1 MKRLLCMMLALL
13 LLCGC
18 AAAPAGTIAPETT
31 VPATTTGPVLKAGYY
46 VPENEDLA
54 AVFVYF
60 QLLED
65 GSGVFSAL
73 GAPRV
78 VTWTPEGGI
87 TGGMPVTPTAEG
99 LLLEA
104 AEPIEFV
111 YTGDSLP
118 DGFIPDPPVPG
129 VYAVSSV
136 SRDGNLEFFGGFV
149 RENGYLELLED
160 GTGMLVFD
168 DAEYP
173 FTMDGS
179 TAKFDGWQLTL
190 IDMSEQ
196 DTGGPAMV
204 MVYVMDGPIGADSIA
219 FRLIEEGEV

>member
-1 MKRLLCMMLALL
+1 MKRLLCALLALL
-13 LLCGC
+13 MLCGC
-18 AAAPAGTIAPETT
+18 AAAPAGTTAPETT

-46 VPENEDLA
+46 VPVNGDLA
-54 AVFVYF
+54 AVLFYV

-65 GSGVFSAL
+65 GSGVFNAL

-78 VTWTPEGGI
+78 VTWTPEGGS

-99 LLLEA
+99 LVLEA
-104 AEPIEFV
+104 AEPMEFV
-111 YTGDSLP
+111 HAGDSLP
-118 DGFIPDPPVPG
+118 EGFLPDPPAPG

-136 SRDGNLEFFGGFV
+136 SRDGNLEFFGSFV
-149 RENGYLELLED
+149 RENGYLELREE
-160 GTGMLVFD
+160 GTGVLVFD

-190 IDMSEQ
+190 IDMSGQ
-196 DTGGPAMV
+196 NTGGPAMV
-204 MVYVMDGPIGADSIA
+204 VVYVMDGPIRADSIA
-219 FRLIEEGEV
+219 FRLMEGEA